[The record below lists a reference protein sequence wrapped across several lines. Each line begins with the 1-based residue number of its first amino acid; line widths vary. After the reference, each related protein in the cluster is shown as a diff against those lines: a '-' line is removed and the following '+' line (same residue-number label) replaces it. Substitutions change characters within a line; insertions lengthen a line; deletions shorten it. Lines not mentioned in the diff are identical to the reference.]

1 MVVIIYDRKIMSTR
15 EDKFRQMRVRK
26 KKQTTK
32 ILVSD
37 VGFEP
42 TPTYVDQERIH
53 IYHNYAKLCYVRLAE
68 WSKAPDSR

>member
-42 TPTYVDQERIH
+42 TPTYVDQ
-53 IYHNYAKLCYVRLAE
+53 NTQSLCREGFYLESGALDH
-68 WSKAPDSR
+68 SANLT

>member
-37 VGFEP
+37 VGFE
-42 TPTYVDQERIH
+42 H
-53 IYHNYAKLCYVRLAE
+53 AM
-68 WSKAPDSR
+68 